1 MHDEEALAI
10 RQVIEDQI
18 AAFQRDDAEAAF
30 QFASPEI
37 QGQFGS
43 ALHFLRMVKTAYYP
57 VYRPRSVM
65 FEKSLMVR
73 GQPALAVLLLA
84 ENGQLVRATYI
95 MQQQSD
101 RSWRVLGCYLEP
113 LPE

>member
-1 MHDEEALAI
+1 MQEAEALAI

-18 AAFQRDDAEAAF
+18 TAFQRDDAEGAF
-30 QFASPEI
+30 RFASPEI

-43 ALHFLRMVKTAYYP
+43 ALHFLRMVKTSYYP

-65 FEKSLMVR
+65 FENSSIVR
-73 GQPALAVLLLA
+73 GQPAYTVLLLA

-101 RSWRVLGCYLEP
+101 RSWRVLGCYLEAMS
-113 LPE
+113 E

>member
-1 MHDEEALAI
+1 MQDEEALAI

-18 AAFQRDDAEAAF
+18 AAFQQDDAEGAF
-30 QFASPEI
+30 RFASPEI

-65 FEKSLMVR
+65 FEKSLVVR
-73 GQPALAVLLLA
+73 GQPAQTVLLLA
-84 ENGQLVRATYI
+84 ENSQLVRATYI

-101 RSWRVLGCYLEP
+101 RSWRVLGCSLEAV
-113 LPE
+113 PE